1 MKELKGVI
9 YARVSTEEQ
18 ATEGYSIAAQKEALQ
33 EYARLRQIDIVDQYV
48 DEGRSGKSIDGRPQM
63 QQLLQSAKDQK
74 FDVVLIYKLDR
85 LSRKTKDSLEIIETL
100 DQHNIQLMSYSE
112 NIDTSTPGGKMFY
125 TVLSSVAE
133 MERGT
138 IIDRVKMGMTQR
150 AKQGKWNGGVVFG
163 YDNVNKELIVN
174 EAEAAIVKEIFELAN
189 RGHGYKKITGELNRK
204 GYKTK
209 RNKDFSIGTVKGIL
223 ENPVYIG
230 KIRFNQHVNW
240 SEKRRRG
247 KNSNLEI
254 FDGTHTPIISLL
266 LWEEVHQKKKKRSF
280 RPTQSNQPFILTKL
294 LRCPVCGHGM
304 VSGTSN
310 GKYRFYQCGQYKAKG
325 ATACKPYSINA
336 DMAEEQVLDEL
347 RLTVEKPYF
356 IDKLVAMLN
365 EQRLHAEQPLT
376 EERKRV
382 YSSKAKIEKQ
392 MDNIVNQLMDTPEL
406 QNVFKKKLL
415 ELQEAILN
423 VDEHIQRVEEELNS
437 LDTQPIDADALRN
450 LLSHFDAIISRAS
463 AIEIKQ
469 LLSLF
474 VKNIQITKERISSEH
489 RRQKSRQITKIN
501 LLFDFTIESMAGA
514 TGEWFNEMASL
525 DYIQPVDSSHL
536 DLPSNNEKTIRET
549 LASLS
554 VLPLFMIRFTFH
566 NSKAAVN
573 LFGQDEFHELV
584 RECHFAERDFG
595 VGAFEYVVM

>member
-1 MKELKGVI
+1 MTLKGVI

-48 DEGRSGKSIDGRPQM
+48 DEGRSGKSINGRPKM
-63 QQLLQSAKDQK
+63 QQLLQAAKEHK

-85 LSRKTKDSLEIIETL
+85 ISRNAKDSLEISEIL
-100 DQHNIQLMSYSE
+100 NQHNIQLMSYSE

-125 TVLSSVAE
+125 TMLSSFAE

-163 YDNVNKELIVN
+163 YDNINKELVIN
-174 EAEAAIVKEIFELAN
+174 ESEAAIVKEIFELAS
-189 RGHGYKKITGELNRK
+189 RGHGYKRITGELNRK

-209 RNKDFSIGTVKGIL
+209 RKKEFSIGSVKGIL

-247 KNSNLEI
+247 KNANPEI
-254 FDGTHTPIISLL
+254 INGTHTPIISIQ
-266 LWEEVHQKKKKRSF
+266 LWEEVHLKKKKRSY
-280 RPTQSNQPFILTKL
+280 RPTQSKKPFLLTKL

-304 VSGTSN
+304 VSGASN
-310 GKYRFYQCGQYKAKG
+310 GIYRFYQCGQYKAKG
-325 ATACKPYSINA
+325 STACKAYSINA
-336 DMAEEQVLDEL
+336 DVAEKQVLDEL
-347 RLTVEKPYF
+347 RLTVEMPYF
-356 IDKLVAMLN
+356 IDKLVETLN
-365 EQRLHAEQPLT
+365 DQRLHAEQPLV
-376 EERKRV
+376 EERKRLF
-382 YSSKAKIEKQ
+382 SSKAKLEKQ
-392 MDNIVNQLMDTPEL
+392 MDNIVSQLMDMPEL
-406 QNVFKKKLL
+406 QDVFKKKLL
-415 ELQEAILN
+415 ELKEAALN
-423 VDEHIQRVEEELNS
+423 VDEHIQRIEEELKA
-437 LDTQPIDADALRN
+437 LDTQPIDAEALRN
-450 LLSHFDAIISRAS
+450 LLSHFDAIINRAS

-474 VKNIQITKERISSEH
+474 IKNIQITKVPISSEH

-514 TGEWFNEMASL
+514 TGEWFNEMVSL
-525 DYIQPVDSSHL
+525 DYIQPVNTSLL
-536 DLPSNNEKTIRET
+536 DLPSNNEKTIREA

-554 VLPLFMIRFTFH
+554 VLPLFMVRFSLN
-566 NSKAAVN
+566 NSKTTVN
-573 LFGQDEFHELV
+573 LF
-584 RECHFAERDFG
+584 
-595 VGAFEYVVM
+595 Y

>member
-1 MKELKGVI
+1 MILKGVI

-33 EYARLRQIDIVDQYV
+33 EYAKLRQIDIVDQYV
-48 DEGRSGKSIDGRPQM
+48 DEGRSGKSIDGRPKM
-63 QQLLQSAKDQK
+63 QQLLQAAKDQK

-125 TVLSSVAE
+125 TMLSSFAE

-163 YDNVNKELIVN
+163 YDNINKELVIN
-174 EAEAAIVKEIFELAN
+174 ESEAAIVKEIFELAS
-189 RGHGYKKITGELNRK
+189 RGHGYKKITGELNHK

-209 RNKDFSIGTVKGIL
+209 RKKEFSIGTVKGIL

-230 KIRFNQHVNW
+230 KIRFNQHVDW

-247 KNSNLEI
+247 KNANPEI
-254 FDGTHTPIISLL
+254 IDGTHAPIISIP
-266 LWEEVHQKKKKRSF
+266 LWKEVHHKKKKRSY
-280 RPTQSNQPFILTKL
+280 RPTQSKKPFILTKL

-304 VSGTSN
+304 VSGASN
-310 GKYRFYQCGQYKAKG
+310 GIYRFYQCGQYKAKG
-325 ATACKPYSINA
+325 ATACKAYSINA
-336 DMAEEQVLDEL
+336 DVAEKQVLDEL

-356 IDKLVAMLN
+356 IDKLVATLN
-365 EQRLHAEQPLT
+365 DQRLHAEQPLA
-376 EERKRV
+376 EERKRL
-382 YSSKAKIEKQ
+382 YSSKAKLEKQ
-392 MDNIVNQLMDTPEL
+392 MDNIVNQLMDMPEL
-406 QNVFKKKLL
+406 QDVFKKKLL
-415 ELQEAILN
+415 ELKKVALN
-423 VDEHIQRVEEELNS
+423 IDEHIQRVEKELKS
-437 LDTQPIDADALRN
+437 LDTQPIDAEALRN

-474 VKNIQITKERISSEH
+474 IKNIQITKEPISSEH
-489 RRQKSRQITKIN
+489 LRQKSRQISKIN
-501 LLFDFTIESMAGA
+501 LLFDFTIESVAGA
-514 TGEWFNEMASL
+514 TGEWFNEMVSL
-525 DYIQPVDSSHL
+525 DYIQPVDSSLL
-536 DLPSNNEKTIRET
+536 DLPSNNEKTIREA

-554 VLPLFMIRFTFH
+554 VLPLFMIRFTLH
-566 NSKAAVN
+566 NPKTPIN
-573 LFGQDEFHELV
+573 LLD
-584 RECHFAERDFG
+584 
-595 VGAFEYVVM
+595 

>member
-1 MKELKGVI
+1 MTLTGVI

-18 ATEGYSIAAQKEALQ
+18 ATEGYSIAAQKEALL
-33 EYARLRQIDIVDQYV
+33 EYAKVRQIDIVDQYV
-48 DEGRSGKSIDGRPQM
+48 DEGKSGKSIDGRPQM
-63 QQLLQSAKDQK
+63 QKLLQAAKDQK

-85 LSRKTKDSLEIIETL
+85 LSRKTKDSLEIMETL

-125 TVLSSVAE
+125 TLLSSVAE

-150 AKQGKWNGGVVFG
+150 AKQGKWNGGAVFG

-174 EAEAAIVKEIFELAN
+174 EAEAAIVKEIFELAS
-189 RGHGYKKITGELNRK
+189 RGYGYKKITGELNRK

-209 RNKDFSIGTVKGIL
+209 RKKDFSIGTVKGIL
-223 ENPVYIG
+223 ENPVFIG

-240 SEKRRRG
+240 SEKRRSG
-247 KNSNLEI
+247 KSDNPEI
-254 FDGTHTPIISLL
+254 IDGTHAPIISIP
-266 LWEEVHQKKKKRSF
+266 LWEEVHQKKKKRSY
-280 RPTQSNQPFILTKL
+280 RPTQSKKPFILTKL

-325 ATACKPYSINA
+325 STACKAYSINA
-336 DMAEEQVLDEL
+336 DVAEKQVLDEL
-347 RLTVEKPYF
+347 RHTVEKPYF
-356 IDKLVAMLN
+356 INKLVAALN
-365 EQRLHAEQPLT
+365 DQRLHAEQPLV
-376 EERKRV
+376 EERKRL

-392 MDNIVNQLMDTPEL
+392 MDNIVNQLMDTPDL
-406 QNVFKKKLL
+406 QDVFKKKLL
-415 ELQEAILN
+415 ELKETALN
-423 VDEHIQRVEEELNS
+423 ADGRIQRIEEELKL
-437 LDTQPIDADALRN
+437 LDTQPIDANALRN

-469 LLSLF
+469 LLALF
-474 VKNIQITKERISSEH
+474 VKNIQITKELLSSKH
-489 RRQKSRQITKIN
+489 HRQKCRQITKIN
-501 LLFDFTIESMAGA
+501 LLFDFTIEAMAGA

-525 DYIQPVDSSHL
+525 DYIQPVDPSL
-536 DLPSNNEKTIRET
+536 LELPSNSEKTIREA

-554 VLPLFMIRFTFH
+554 VLPLFMIRF
-566 NSKAAVN
+566 N
-573 LFGQDEFHELV
+573 LYNT
-584 RECHFAERDFG
+584 
-595 VGAFEYVVM
+595 EYYISPIFINIIYK

>member
-1 MKELKGVI
+1 MTLKGVI

-33 EYARLRQIDIVDQYV
+33 EYARLRQIDIVDQFV

-63 QQLLQSAKDQK
+63 QQLLQAAKEQK

-125 TVLSSVAE
+125 TLLSSFAE

-163 YDNVNKELIVN
+163 YDNVNKELIIN
-174 EAEAAIVKEIFELAN
+174 EAEAAIVKDIFELAS
-189 RGHGYKKITGELNRK
+189 RGHGYKKIAGELNRK

-209 RNKDFSIGTVKGIL
+209 RKKEFSIGTVKGIL

-230 KIRFNQHVNW
+230 KIRFNQHVDW

-247 KNSNLEI
+247 KNANPEI
-254 FDGTHTPIISLL
+254 IDGTHTPIISIQ
-266 LWEEVHQKKKKRSF
+266 LWEEVHLKKKKRSY
-280 RPTQSNQPFILTKL
+280 RPTQSKKPFLLTKL

-304 VSGTSN
+304 VSGASN
-310 GKYRFYQCGQYKAKG
+310 GIYRFYQCGQYKAKG
-325 ATACKPYSINA
+325 STACKAYSINA
-336 DMAEEQVLDEL
+336 DVAEKQVLEEL
-347 RLTVEKPYF
+347 RLTVEMPYF
-356 IDKLVAMLN
+356 IDKLVATLN
-365 EQRLHAEQPLT
+365 DQRLHAEQPLV
-376 EERKRV
+376 EERKRL
-382 YSSKAKIEKQ
+382 YSSKAKLEKQ
-392 MDNIVNQLMDTPEL
+392 MDNIVSQLMDMPEL
-406 QNVFKKKLL
+406 HDVFKKKLL
-415 ELQEAILN
+415 ELKEAALN
-423 VDEHIQRVEEELNS
+423 VDEHIQRVEKELKS
-437 LDTQPIDADALRN
+437 LDTQPIDAEALRN

-474 VKNIQITKERISSEH
+474 VKDIQITKEPISSEH
-489 RRQKSRQITKIN
+489 RRQKSRQIVKIN
-501 LLFDFTIESMAGA
+501 LLFDFTIESMVGA
-514 TGEWFNEMASL
+514 TGEWFNEMVSM
-525 DYIQPVDSSHL
+525 DFIQPVDPSL
-536 DLPSNNEKTIRET
+536 FELPLNSEKTIREA

-554 VLPLFMIRFTFH
+554 VLPLFMIRFTVTLDRV
-566 NSKAAVN
+566 K
-573 LFGQDEFHELV
+573 Q
-584 RECHFAERDFG
+584 
-595 VGAFEYVVM
+595 